1 MDLVLF
7 FLLTAAYIGLIVWA
21 FIRQER
27 WTLMATVYLVLF
39 GLVYDNG
46 IIALGKFVGEGP
58 LLENLNALR
67 FWIHAFLTP
76 ALVLF
81 SLGAL
86 RAAGVRWA
94 QKKGVLYGAIAAF
107 ILLIIIEIWQVTWGT
122 VLEPVREYGVLKYS
136 AVEEASGPPLM
147 ILLVS
152 AALLIAGAIVWKKAG
167 WAWMFVG
174 SVIMGIGSGV
184 TIPVESAAVTNIFEL
199 ILLTSLVWTKIHLE
213 NRRLTTERGR
223 EDE

>member
-7 FLLTAAYIGLIVWA
+7 SLLTAAYIGLLVWA
-21 FIRQER
+21 VSRQKR
-27 WTLMATVYLVLF
+27 WTLMAFVYLVLS
-39 GLVYDNG
+39 GLIYDNG
-46 IIALGKFVGEGP
+46 IIAIGKFIGEGP
-58 LLENLNALR
+58 LLENLNAMR
-67 FWIHAFLTP
+67 YWIHAFFTP

-81 SLGAL
+81 SLGAI
-86 RAAGVRWA
+86 RAAGIHWA
-94 QKKGVLYGAIAAF
+94 RKQWAAVAAAGAFVVLVV
-107 ILLIIIEIWQVTWGT
+107 IEIWQVTWGT
-122 VLEPVREYGVLKYS
+122 EFSPIREYGVLKY
-136 AVEEASGPPLM
+136 AATEEASGPPFM

-213 NRRLTTERGR
+213 KKHSVLERGPD
-223 EDE
+223 DE